1 MRLRFSSLRLGPAK
15 LKVQALCLKP
25 RPGSYDGSREILF
38 SSSLSVAATLAPAQV
53 LKWIPEI
60 SPEMCSGILHS
71 ERRIRCVPLSHSGDH
86 KKSASERAARS
97 EREGSEAAMAI
108 KMTRNVTELAVS
120 TRAATAVRRVSRAT
134 SLRAAATAGRSSRG
148 AVLCERRERRG
159 STLVLAAAAPEAAE
173 AEVESRST
181 LRIKLK
187 CYSSEPLQEAV
198 EAILDVAFRTGCDK
212 TGPAYL
218 PTRRRKYTILKS
230 PHVNKDSR
238 EQFEIRTH
246 QRIIDL
252 KNVSAQTIDG
262 LMALDL
268 PAGVDVEVKI

>member
-1 MRLRFSSLRLGPAK
+1 MAASRMARASARDVSGVGKVATPARRVASAVGQQRGDARRALSLRKGRGN
-15 LKVQALCLKP
+15 AL
-25 RPGSYDGSREILF
+25 IL
-38 SSSLSVAATLAPAQV
+38 S
-53 LKWIPEI
+53 
-60 SPEMCSGILHS
+60 
-71 ERRIRCVPLSHSGDH
+71 
-86 KKSASERAARS
+86 
-97 EREGSEAAMAI
+97 
-108 KMTRNVTELAVS
+108 
-120 TRAATAVRRVSRAT
+120 
-134 SLRAAATAGRSSRG
+134 
-148 AVLCERRERRG
+148 
-159 STLVLAAAAPEAAE
+159 AAAPEAPEASAE
-173 AEVESRST
+173 AESRST

-198 EAILDVAFRTGCDK
+198 DAILDVAYK

-246 QRIIDL
+246 QRLIDL